1 MFDLF
6 DTFFTDPWFDN
17 RERNTENSKAKET
30 AKNLMQTDVKEYPD
44 SYELIMDLPGY
55 EKGDIQA
62 ALQNG
67 YLTISAARK
76 VQKTEQDGANGRYIR
91 RERFAGNCQ
100 RSFYVGTYLRQED
113 IKAGFKDG
121 ILTLNIPKEN
131 KKQIEES
138 KYIAIE

>member
-17 RERNTENSKAKET
+17 RERSAETKAKEA

-67 YLTISAARK
+67 YLTISA
-76 VQKTEQDGANGRYIR
+76 GIR
-91 RERFAGNCQ
+91 AFRRF
-100 RSFYVGTYLRQED
+100 SLR
-113 IKAGFKDG
+113 
-121 ILTLNIPKEN
+121 
-131 KKQIEES
+131 
-138 KYIAIE
+138 

>member
-17 RERNTENSKAKET
+17 RERNTENKAKEA
-30 AKNLMQTDVKEYPD
+30 AKNLMQTDVKEYSD

-55 EKGDIQA
+55 EKNDIQA

-76 VQKTEQDGANGRYIR
+76 IENNEQDGANGRYIR
-91 RERFAGNCQ
+91 RERFSGNCQ
-100 RSFYVGTYLRQED
+100 RSFYVGEYLRQED

-121 ILTLNIPKEN
+121 ILTLNVPKQN

>member
-17 RERNTENSKAKET
+17 RDRNTEKKAENP
-30 AKNLMQTDVKEYPD
+30 AKNLMQADVKEFPD
-44 SYELIMDLPGY
+44 SYELIMDLPGFD
-55 EKGDIQA
+55 KNDIQA

-67 YLTISAARK
+67 YLTISATRK
-76 VQKTEQDGANGRYIR
+76 LANDEQDESNGRYIR
-91 RERFAGNCQ
+91 RERFAGSCQ
-100 RSFYVGTYLRQED
+100 RSFYVGDYLRQED
-113 IKAGFKDG
+113 IKASFKDG
-121 ILTLNIPKEN
+121 VLKLDIPKQN

>member
-17 RERNTENSKAKET
+17 RDRGAEKKAENP
-30 AKNLMQTDVKEYPD
+30 AKNLMQADVKEFED
-44 SYELIMDLPGY
+44 GYELIMDLPGFD
-55 EKGDIQA
+55 KNDIQA

-67 YLTISAARK
+67 YLTISATRNVTK
-76 VQKTEQDGANGRYIR
+76 DDQNETNGKYIR
-91 RERFAGNCQ
+91 RERFAGSCQ
-100 RSFYVGTYLRQED
+100 RSFYVGDYLRQED
-113 IKAGFKDG
+113 IKASFRDG

-131 KKQIEES
+131 KRQIEES

>member
-17 RERNTENSKAKET
+17 RERSTENKAKQT
-30 AKNLMQTDVKEYPD
+30 VKNLMQTDVKEYPD

-55 EKGDIQA
+55 EKNDIQA

-67 YLTISAARK
+67 YLTISATRK
-76 VQKTEQDGANGRYIR
+76 VEKNDQEGVSGKYIR

-100 RSFYVGTYLRQED
+100 RSFYVGDYLRQED

>member
-17 RERNTENSKAKET
+17 RERNTENKAKEA

-55 EKGDIQA
+55 EKNDIQA

-76 VQKTEQDGANGRYIR
+76 IENNEQDGANGRYIR
-91 RERFAGNCQ
+91 RERFSGNCQ
-100 RSFYVGTYLRQED
+100 RSFYVGEYLRQED

-121 ILTLNIPKEN
+121 ILTLNVPKQN

>member
-17 RERNTENSKAKET
+17 RERNIENNKAKET

-76 VQKTEQDGANGRYIR
+76 AEKTEQEGTNGKYIR

-100 RSFYVGTYLRQED
+100 RSFYVGEQMTQED
-113 IKAGFKDG
+113 IKAKFNNG
-121 ILTLNIPKEN
+121 ILTVEVPKKEAKPEVEQ
-131 KKQIEES
+131 KK
-138 KYIAIE
+138 